1 MAPIPTA
8 KGYNHPQVKFHPPR
22 RLFQLIFKC
31 GPRSRARRLTLC
43 QFIGMSIALIT
54 LWVLYSVMQIMRKN
68 DILDYSRRSRMLE
81 ELYDPLF
88 PVEQNKNSSRILLV
102 SSFFPLAKSKHSLA
116 DYSAWLHEFL
126 SPITTDIYFFTPP
139 EMESTIRDL
148 RGDLPIII
156 DTTYP
161 TPFDVPPLRDMA
173 GKYEE
178 MHAWDR
184 ERDIHSPALYA
195 VWNAKPFL
203 LHAAVEKMT
212 ERGERYDYAFW
223 NDAGSFRGR
232 HQYRDWP
239 NSRRVDNVWRI
250 GGEIAGKADSEDLM
264 FFPLTGMFDENSKDW
279 TEHDGPVDRDIS
291 EGMFLTTSVRLV

>member
-1 MAPIPTA
+1 
-8 KGYNHPQVKFHPPR
+8 
-22 RLFQLIFKC
+22 
-31 GPRSRARRLTLC
+31 
-43 QFIGMSIALIT
+43 MSIALIT